1 LALLLLYVG
10 FALGVS
16 FLCSLLEAALLS
28 ARLPT
33 LAELAEGGGRG
44 AALLLEIKRTRM
56 NDAISAILILNTLS
70 NTLGATLAGARAAQ
84 VFGSTWVGLFSG
96 VLTLLILVISEII
109 PKTIGA
115 VYSRSLAWFVG
126 WALHFLMRFMAPALV
141 LSRALT
147 RVLARGEDTSLS
159 RGELAA
165 TIADA
170 TRDGAL
176 TQDEATIFNNLLGF
190 NEVQVE
196 DVMTPRTVMFVMPTD
211 ASAEMLLRETESEA
225 FSRIPLYRDEPD
237 NIVGYLLQRDVMKAL
252 ACGGDR
258 ERPLET
264 WMREIAFVPELCAV
278 GQALKQ
284 FLDRR
289 ESIAMVTDEH
299 GSFTGLVTLED
310 LTETILGA
318 EIVDEFDHTVDLR
331 QKAMELRDRRMKR
344 LRHKREL
351 VLGTPTDE
359 RPG

>member
-33 LAELAEGGGRG
+33 LSELAERGGRG
-44 AALLLEIKRTRM
+44 AALLLEIKRTRI

-70 NTLGATLAGARAAQ
+70 NTLGATLAGARAAH

-96 VLTLLILVISEII
+96 VLTFLILVVSEII
-109 PKTIGA
+109 PKTLGA
-115 VYSRSLAWFVG
+115 VYSRPLSGFIG
-126 WALHFLMRFMAPALV
+126 WALHFLTRFMAPALV
-141 LSRALT
+141 LSRTLT
-147 RVLARGEDTSLS
+147 RALARGEDTSLS

-176 TQDEATIFNNLLGF
+176 TQEEATLFSNLLGF

-211 ASAEMLLRETESEA
+211 ASAGKLLRETESEA
-225 FSRIPLYRDEPD
+225 FSRIPLYRGEPD

-258 ERPLET
+258 ELPLET
-264 WMREIAFVPELCAV
+264 WVREIAFVPELCAV

-299 GSFTGLVTLED
+299 GSLTGLVTLED

-318 EIVDEFDHTVDLR
+318 EIVDEFDRTVDLR
-331 QKAMELRDRRMKR
+331 QRAMELRDRRMKR
-344 LRHKREL
+344 LRLKREL
-351 VLGTPTDE
+351 VLGTPTE
-359 RPG
+359 KRSG